1 MCITMHYSFFKCPG
15 LCQYRP
21 GHSQGDNVNEN
32 EQKTY
37 GCSKTYNI
45 ANFEAFC

>member
-32 EQKTY
+32 EQKTVWV
-37 GCSKTYNI
+37 KYNI
-45 ANFEAFC
+45 ANVEAFC